1 MIIDGREAA
10 SIVRNLLKVS
20 PWELRCG
27 EIAQLVE
34 QRTEN
39 PCVPGSI
46 PGLATTFSRS
56 GKNASAQFAGAQTKT
71 GIRPPTTRHHDVS
84 LLCNFQIAA
93 LDGLTLGLATAD
105 TVFIDANAAGWGW
118 FVDATPH
125 DSSEFSDPDGE
136 GV

>member
-1 MIIDGREAA
+1 
-10 SIVRNLLKVS
+10 
-20 PWELRCG
+20 
-27 EIAQLVE
+27 
-34 QRTEN
+34 
-39 PCVPGSI
+39 
-46 PGLATTFSRS
+46 
-56 GKNASAQFAGAQTKT
+56 
-71 GIRPPTTRHHDVS
+71 
-84 LLCNFQIAA
+84 LLCNFQIAV